1 MRAFNQCLLLLQLL
15 FLIAISVKD
24 DAGYAL
30 KLEEW
35 VMIAQVVGDEQ
46 SANFGYVFYFN
57 LFWDIELIQIFTAI
71 VKKIVGQEMF
81 DLTKFCND
89 QMNFQ

>member
-1 MRAFNQCLLLLQLL
+1 
-15 FLIAISVKD
+15 
-24 DAGYAL
+24 
-30 KLEEW
+30 
-35 VMIAQVVGDEQ
+35 MIAQVVGDEQ

-71 VKKIVGQEMF
+71 VKEIVEQEMF